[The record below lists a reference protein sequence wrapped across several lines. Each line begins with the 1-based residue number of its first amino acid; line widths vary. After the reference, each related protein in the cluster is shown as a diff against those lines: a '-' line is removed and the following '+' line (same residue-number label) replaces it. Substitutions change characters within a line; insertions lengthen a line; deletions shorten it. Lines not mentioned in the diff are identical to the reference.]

1 MSVLLKGQT
10 SSGKTALAAKA
21 AVESD
26 FPFIRM
32 ISADEMIGGSEMS
45 KCSTIHKAFMDSY
58 KSPLSLILIDD
69 IERIIDYVPIGP
81 RFSNTVLQTLL
92 VLLKKIPPDEGRRL
106 MVIGTTSCP
115 ELMADLGL
123 TQAFGMTLEVP
134 MLENADQI
142 SEVLRHAAQM
152 SGPDAAEIA
161 DSITQ
166 PIGIK
171 QLLMVAE
178 MARQGTESGHGEGVD
193 VVDFMD
199 CLRTVGF

>member
-1 MSVLLKGQT
+1 
-10 SSGKTALAAKA
+10 
-21 AVESD
+21 
-26 FPFIRM
+26 M

-123 TQAFGMTLEVP
+123 TQAFGVTLEVP